1 MSLSIKE
8 RFKKAWNA
16 FSNRDPTEEYVYD
29 YGMSYSYKPD
39 RFQLSPGNERTIIAS
54 IYTRIAIDVSSLNFQ
69 HIRTD
74 QNGSFIE
81 TIPSTLND
89 CLTVEA
95 NKDQS
100 GTDFIRDVVF
110 SLLDEGSVAMVP
122 IDTDIDPEKTDSYS
136 ILSIRTGQ
144 ILEWAP
150 DDVRVRVYNDN
161 TGYKEDLWISKRKCG
176 IIENPLYSVMNEPNS
191 TLQRLIHKLNLLDT
205 MDDKNSSAKLDLII
219 QLPYAVKSKLRR
231 NEANERLKDIEF
243 QLQSSKYGIAY
254 IDATE
259 RVTQLNRPV
268 ENTLQTQIEYLF
280 NMLYFQLGLSENVL
294 NGTASEQELMNYYTR
309 TVGPIAKAITD
320 AMIRSFLTKTARTQ
334 MQTIRAFRDPFGYVS
349 VSDLANILNVFKRNE
364 IITSNEARSV
374 IGFKQKN
381 DPRADELRNSNITAR
396 DDQLPTSTTEDEVTD
411 QQSDE

>member
-81 TIPSTLND
+81 TIGSTLND

-122 IDTDIDPEKTDSYS
+122 IDTDIDPEKTDSYN
-136 ILSIRTGQ
+136 ILSMRTGQ

-150 DDVRVRVYNDN
+150 DDIRVRVYNDN
-161 TGYKEDLWISKRKCG
+161 TGYKEDLWIPKRKCG

-191 TLQRLIHKLNLLDT
+191 TLQRLIHKLNLLDS

-334 MQTIRAFRDPFGYVS
+334 MQTIRAFRDPFVYVS

-374 IGFKQKN
+374 IGFKQMD

-396 DDQLPTSTTEDEVTD
+396 DDQLPTSTTESEVTD

>member
-81 TIPSTLND
+81 TIGSTLND

-122 IDTDIDPEKTDSYS
+122 IDTDIDPEKTDSYK
-136 ILSIRTGQ
+136 ILSMRTGQ

-150 DDVRVRVYNDN
+150 DDIRVRVYDDN
-161 TGYKEDLWISKRKCG
+161 TGYKKDLWIPKRTCG

-191 TLQRLIHKLNLLDT
+191 TLQRLIHKLNLLDS

-334 MQTIRAFRDPFGYVS
+334 MQTIRAFRDPFVYVS

-374 IGFKQKN
+374 IGFKQMD

-396 DDQLPTSTTEDEVTD
+396 DDQLPTTTNESEVTD
-411 QQSDE
+411 QQSEE